1 MPNRLRAKAN
11 GRMVYSVPLI
21 IFLDDVSGNI
31 SKQWNKHHVVY
42 LSNALLPRQMLDKQ
56 FCVRFYST
64 SPHASPIEFM
74 HALRDNIAYVIYF
87 PHQTSKL
94 MLRGSQVLESGV
106 ETYDC
111 KENEE
116 VLLIPYGLF
125 FGSDNPMQA
134 IQCSHAGLSSN
145 HFCRI
150 CKVGGTKKYKAS
162 EEGYSE
168 IFTVSSNSP
177 LSVII
182 RIRCRS
188 ASFVI
193 RPTLP
198 LPHKELS
205 IYAWKLVLQVE
216 LKQRLESLAYGI
228 TQQISLYSLCSIYAK
243 SWYEPYRWPTILY
256 PSTMFEKNLTRST
269 DNYPVI
275 ENLKN

>member
-42 LSNALLPRQMLDKQ
+42 LSNALLPHQMLEKQ

-74 HALRDNIAYVIYF
+74 HALRDNIAYVIYS
-87 PHQTSKL
+87 PCQTSKL
-94 MLRGSQVLESGV
+94 MLRGSQVLESSV
-106 ETYDC
+106 DAYDC

-134 IQCSHAGLSSN
+134 IQCSHAGLNSN
-145 HFCRI
+145 HFCQI
-150 CKVGGTKKYKAS
+150 CRVGGTKKYKAT

-168 IFTVSSNSP
+168 IFRVSSNSP

-182 RIRCRS
+182 
-188 ASFVI
+188 
-193 RPTLP
+193 
-198 LPHKELS
+198 
-205 IYAWKLVLQVE
+205 
-216 LKQRLESLAYGI
+216 
-228 TQQISLYSLCSIYAK
+228 
-243 SWYEPYRWPTILY
+243 
-256 PSTMFEKNLTRST
+256 
-269 DNYPVI
+269 
-275 ENLKN
+275 

>member
-1 MPNRLRAKAN
+1 MPNCLCAKAK
-11 GRMVYSVPLI
+11 GHMVYSVPLI

-42 LSNALLPRQMLDKQ
+42 LSNALLPCQMLEKQ
-56 FCVRFYST
+56 FCVHFYSM

-87 PHQTSKL
+87 PRQTSKL
-94 MLRGSQVLESGV
+94 MLQGSQVLESSVDAYG
-106 ETYDC
+106 C

-150 CKVGGTKKYKAS
+150 CKVGGTKKHKAS
-162 EEGYSE
+162 EEGYSD
-168 IFTVSSNSP
+168 IFRVSSNSP

-182 RIRCRS
+182 
-188 ASFVI
+188 
-193 RPTLP
+193 
-198 LPHKELS
+198 
-205 IYAWKLVLQVE
+205 
-216 LKQRLESLAYGI
+216 
-228 TQQISLYSLCSIYAK
+228 
-243 SWYEPYRWPTILY
+243 
-256 PSTMFEKNLTRST
+256 
-269 DNYPVI
+269 
-275 ENLKN
+275 